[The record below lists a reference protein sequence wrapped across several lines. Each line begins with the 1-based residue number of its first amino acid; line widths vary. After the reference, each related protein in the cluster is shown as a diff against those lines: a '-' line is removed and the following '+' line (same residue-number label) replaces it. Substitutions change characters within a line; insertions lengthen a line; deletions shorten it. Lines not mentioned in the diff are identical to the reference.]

1 MSATDQA
8 NGAACPLSRRVLL
21 GAAIGLGLA
30 GIAPRPAAAA
40 PRAEL
45 WPRWQRHDAASTR
58 RVDHAPWD
66 AILAAHHRRGADG
79 IARFA
84 YAEAKAAG
92 APAALRRYLDALQ
105 ATDVDALARPEQMA
119 YWINLYNALTVATV
133 LDRYPVESIRDI
145 RTSPGLFAIGPWG
158 AKVARVAGEAL
169 SLDDIEHRILRPIW
183 RDARIHY
190 AVNCA
195 ALGCPDLQP
204 RAFRAASLD
213 ATLDRAARA
222 FVNHPRAARI
232 DARGRLVVSSIY
244 HWFAADFGD
253 GSERAI
259 LAHVTGLAEPALA
272 ARLAGRAGYDS
283 HAYDWRLNRW
293 QAGA

>member
-1 MSATDQA
+1 MSATDQP
-8 NGAACPLSRRVLL
+8 NGAAIPPSRRALL

-58 RVDHAPWD
+58 RVDHTPWD

-84 YAEAKAAG
+84 YAEAKEAG
-92 APAALRRYLDALQ
+92 ALAALRRYLDAVQ

-158 AKVARVAGEAL
+158 AKVARVGGEVL

-183 RDARIHY
+183 RDARIQY

-204 RAFRAASLD
+204 RAFRAASLE
-213 ATLDRAARA
+213 ATLDTRRGPSSTIRARRASMAAGGWWCPQSITGSPPISAMAASARSWRISRA
-222 FVNHPRAARI
+222 SPSRRWPR
-232 DARGRLVVSSIY
+232 
-244 HWFAADFGD
+244 
-253 GSERAI
+253 
-259 LAHVTGLAEPALA
+259 GLP
-272 ARLAGRAGYDS
+272 AGRAMT
-283 HAYDWRLNRW
+283 ATPMT
-293 QAGA
+293 GA